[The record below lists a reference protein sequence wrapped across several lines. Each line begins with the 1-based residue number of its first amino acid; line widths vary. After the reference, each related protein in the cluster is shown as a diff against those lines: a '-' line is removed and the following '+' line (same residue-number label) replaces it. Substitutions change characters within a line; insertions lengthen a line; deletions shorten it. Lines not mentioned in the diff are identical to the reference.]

1 MKCTINGI
9 ELSFDRR
16 GRLYKTIT
24 RVAKSDV
31 NKSTALASFL
41 LDDGFMK
48 YVIENITEND
58 VIKGETVSLDDFT
71 QNDYAKINQN
81 KLGSLLNV
89 YYLEHYHSVNNSKT
103 IKGVGK
109 LNGFTSA
116 SAKTVAKRY
125 TASLLIDE
133 YRKELSKDPKVR
145 RKPLEIIRD
154 VNKLLLKTLYNRTE
168 DFAKLILGD
177 NSYSKEAKEYAK
189 HYIDIVNEIAEI
201 NKRNANDNSFVEQY
215 KSRRKEEKVKLAKL
229 QNLLKKAG
237 KENTAIIDA
246 INKKIAD
253 SEKIIAEQTEEINK
267 FVTAINERLARRN
280 TLLTTKYIVSQNLI
294 NLYSNANDHALGER
308 LTNFANLVAQTRG
321 DTNAWYFQVF
331 NTKTMTSVIKEFN
344 NIGDIEEYLEAQDDN
359 NDSLISKYNDDGI
372 DETAKSWE
380 DSMYRNFNQSIN
392 GKLKVILS
400 SVPKLA
406 ERYNENDSVQAINTN
421 NELGVPTYMDAQF
434 LTVQIYS
441 FAKCPNVETFIDSLD
456 KKAQSIKSLYGLGQI
471 VAMMKNDRVFANFV
485 FANFA
490 KPILNKT
497 MLTVSDIANQNG
509 ISFDYSNTNA
519 FQLTETVF
527 RMTNK
532 LRATYNNSYNVKD
545 SVELDKIFKEFNK
558 SKDKTALCNGIFEI
572 VSKYFP
578 NFDKEIFNNY
588 FDNISDE
595 ELQDSAHSLIASLQ
609 NIIDGV
615 GKLKDQINN
624 DEVAIKVEND
634 KKRNDYLEAVKIY
647 ATISPDE
654 RKERKLTHPQK
665 PSYKFI
671 DYANYDLNKTIYSGI
686 FEFAK
691 QIVNYTES
699 KVRLNSTNAEGNSS
713 SDVGK
718 NCYVTRFFE
727 TINGEN
733 ESDVNAGLK
742 TFKEYITQ
750 GVDDGRIN
758 QYSNNP
764 LFFGIKD
771 ENGRTLAKGMFE
783 RTATGITINK
793 NAKQFLNYSLF
804 DGVKNTQDNAGNGYA
819 AMSKMEF
826 FLTQY
831 MAFASSVTELN
842 ENGRTT
848 KIGDLDSAVYSMRI
862 GSDAPKIYF
871 IRAPKYNSN
880 QVKYAFYN
888 HVLDEINMFSI
899 GLSHL
904 FIQDETKIVDG
915 KEVPVFKTR
924 TDVNN
929 LIGRAFFDEKT
940 ANKIK
945 QKGGTDFT
953 KAIVK
958 DGKLTGNLF
967 RFNRLFETNGYNAGT
982 EIEHILSLYGES
994 SENPLFTQDEDGR
1007 LILNTNET
1015 IAWDGEKFV
1024 VNLSKEQKAQ
1034 LLKVITEWQN
1044 NYLEDAKSRTAGFLK
1059 ILNDNGVNYNDLI
1072 LDNFFLNTAN
1082 MNMNYDDMFEGDYKY
1097 YNGARDFLKRTKES
1111 QAGGDG
1117 YAGYDIFENID
1128 KGLHELTWNGAEDVI
1143 HVNISKI
1150 DENGQPVKNAV
1161 TIAGKRLVARNGWR
1175 GVTIYNT
1182 NKASDYAVQL
1192 QEELERIFIEQGINA
1207 EEAKIRSTKIAAGY
1221 GFSAAD
1227 RSGATTKI
1235 NDAQSYI
1242 TLEEFIRRRYAD
1254 GTLQDY
1260 AELITKLTDDT
1271 PVEQIDLDEINARI
1285 QVQKNF
1291 YFDKVFD
1298 KDTGLFYPR
1307 QIKNAEFVLIPKL
1320 LPEGS
1325 ELRKVYDWMVK
1336 NDIGQLNTAETSKA
1350 AKKNIF
1356 TIWDAE
1362 TGKFDENFED
1372 KYNGDYIEDYYY
1384 QYLYKQQDV
1393 PQHLVDQKNKAGV
1406 QIMKKIIDNIYNELE
1421 MNVEITQ
1428 EDIDNNTDKYKRY
1441 IKRKQL
1447 IQLANEFLNAYSAN
1461 IQDDFNLFLDS
1472 MGWEY
1477 NAETGKIVNSEYA
1490 TTDSEGNPLPDE
1502 VIKDNRE
1509 NLNFSSFW
1517 ARAREEAARTG
1528 MDSNFIEYL
1537 IPNEFGK
1544 PVMPTHMNSVSS
1556 KLESIAQSVYNGR
1569 ITRQTLPGWHA
1580 AQITG
1585 VGYSKKLNFD
1595 AKTGTMEVYLPRW
1608 SKLIPKG
1615 KTKKEDKAILKQI
1628 QEEGLD
1634 IHLGYRIPTEGKQ
1647 SIAILKVVGFT
1658 NDCLGSTIVV
1668 PDEWVIQTGSDF
1680 DVDSVYGISWE
1691 MYKKTDRKGN
1701 ITLHKVPFEES
1712 EVNNKDLYIRY
1723 INEHLDAKIKKT
1735 DLGEQIDGT
1744 VKEIKSRLSFANE
1757 RNELN
1762 DEFKTIDERRNDLF
1776 DELPSWARGIIKD
1789 VNKTAKREEK
1799 KKKIVT
1805 DLRDVYTR
1813 INQLLSNFI
1822 DKYKIDDETKEKVE
1836 QYMDYQTGLIDVM
1849 NRQDG
1854 IPSFDKEEYRSQ
1866 KQEEIQKLIE
1876 NAKDKYFTKVKEA
1889 AKEAG
1894 IMSFDEFVAQPFVN
1908 RLSRRARNNYILH
1921 RMITIM
1927 GDATSHEEQYGRS
1940 NFDKI
1945 VNGVDG
1951 ANDIIDNLYG
1961 EKSRIRSPYNPL
1973 DQLDYFE
1980 DAMGGARLKAL
1991 SVNWDTFV
1999 SKINKIRAFV
2009 SVPID
2014 VVLKVEGESAD
2025 GSAITFNEDK
2035 IRESY
2040 DKDVEDYNPA
2050 NYVLKKPVDHYDFL
2064 GNMNMVYGNNKRK
2077 NISSDSTIDAIINGE
2092 RTATTRYKNMDYWS
2106 KVKKGDIIRFTGNN
2120 KTVYVRVTKPFTKL
2134 DNNTNAEEWSKKEG
2148 WNVSYFNKEV
2158 LPEIK
2163 KGNAYQIEYEYI
2175 GEEYYVQNN
2184 KSDENGTLK
2193 DNNFTRT
2200 VKKESVEQSE
2210 EEQSELVKKNDAKR
2224 VVFKARRIGW
2234 SNNNHNLVGGL
2245 VTTDT
2250 SQTTAHHL
2258 DAVKMGSIPNVD
2270 EFTFSVYKLLS
2281 SLGIDFETTIAFIR
2295 QPIITSLIT
2304 NNNLTKS
2311 VFFNNNGDPFKMT
2324 LAGIASDL
2332 KLKNGKHE
2340 INQNSYIKDIIAA
2353 LATNYQFNDAFI
2365 RLYGIDLSKM
2375 SSNDILNISVPLDKE
2390 RLFTRIKLHVNN
2402 EGDVFEKYAFDFA
2415 QLLLFN
2421 NIKRNV
2427 AEEVNKLI
2435 TATSPDKYG
2444 ASPSMREAR
2453 NMIDTV
2459 NDLRDNVIITKD
2471 NKTLID
2477 LIFPTVNGNK
2487 NAIDIDKS
2495 EYKSLASI
2503 YSYATIPSVQT
2514 NTKLFV
2520 TESDAFAN
2528 AEKYVEKMIKHFFT
2542 ETEYKEYKKYYT
2554 AVLYNQ
2560 VQKLLTPLTLN
2571 KRGNIIPYTP
2581 SVNEYERELLIANEY
2596 WNMER
2601 SRICGYGVT
2610 TDGYFEIKDINN
2622 PTNEELDRYIK
2633 LTPAQ
2638 KVLFIQ
2644 RAFPDFQGI
2653 FKYLKVTLLN
2663 NTDVKY
2669 RGISRQ
2675 YLSYDDQV
2683 DNIED
2688 LLYLFDESFF
2698 NHNPLVKLAAIDLIK
2713 YSFIAEGFNFKSG
2726 YINKIIPNDTLYT
2739 SVDEGGMDIINNLDN
2754 NNSISDMIHYMPEVI
2769 ISEEF
2774 IEMFVRSHS
2783 NMIKIAR
2790 FPALPPTTIDIND
2803 GTEHYSYNNIT
2814 TSFRHM
2820 MRTDGLVHIDA
2831 TVDHNLLRGVINK
2844 LRITKNKD
2852 GYVRANFPIDNHRS
2866 KTVLF
2871 KIEPRNP
2878 IYVNDELQGY
2888 RDYFLIPLNLLDK
2901 YETYDYSY
2909 NKNYN
2914 EFNSREYYSDVVD
2927 KLAKEANAV
2936 RQANEEIKDI
2946 RFKRIVRTEA
2956 NKAVPSVKLPIGEYV
2971 SEIISLED
2979 NPNKLLELYDSAE
2992 PYTKAAIKRLMDG
3005 IVSHIENTDYTFT
3018 VPFVQLNQSYPLSQ
3032 LIPNGTAVNQNIE
3045 LSDGSIMTV
3054 TIAHRRTDK
3063 KNAKVIYDMSVGNR
3077 IQGEFKQALKEMKEA
3092 KIAPNKAQLY
3102 RVTRA
3107 KLSEEELD
3115 NIAVNASTDLITD
3128 ENEDAQ
3134 FGSQLIPRRGRSNID
3149 VVSSSM
3155 INEINYDSRKND
3167 TAIANRFVKELD
3179 TLHVNRQMG
3188 SSLAEH
3194 RIDIYR
3200 AAARY
3205 YRAAANTIINKL
3217 DKFVITDLY
3226 GTSHKY
3232 SMDNPEMYEMLAKN
3246 DEYFAEVAKIILDG
3260 ITFGNRIADIFKLDA
3275 SAEDKETK
3283 DAIDIIIASINS
3295 VRQNKKLTDAMNNI
3309 INIYFKKYSTNPE
3322 VINDILEL
3330 RETFGDLDVIDA
3342 WIADPSDI
3350 DNNEV
3355 QTILKKVYSMFAKAE
3370 LFDVQRN
3377 VKEYK
3382 NGLAE
3387 IEALDGSIDISNVID
3402 LENMKLR
3409 QGYNDEYLKAR
3420 QAIIDKL
3427 QEAKNNKDNSD
3438 EDFANYIRAK
3448 YERDKFMYEHT
3459 EQHIVDEYYKEDL
3472 EARKEVMNKAGDV
3485 YFKYM
3490 KLTEELYKTII
3501 GETEEQATERKR
3513 RIMSAIAQ
3521 LRSELDIIG
3530 EVKSVEEA
3538 AKARALDNYIK
3549 IKTAIRDK
3557 YFDFKEYEGFQEDY
3571 KRYKKYIDEYN
3582 KRKPYDTL
3590 DKKLQNAQYKE
3601 AYDWINRNGR
3611 VMFSK
3616 EQSAKLKEVFKII
3629 TRHTSFVSNTT
3640 MSKLRSIPGVID
3652 AAGLID
3658 GTKLTDE
3665 QIEQLRNE
3673 ESSELSNL
3681 YDDNHS
3687 EMILIK
3693 DVPNNI
3699 PLIRRKRTNEPK
3711 EIDEIYD
3718 EIKYKNNVEKR
3729 RIITEINQI
3738 ISKAVDRYTGRIN
3751 VATVFNNN
3759 VISDEERN
3767 KLANLY
3773 NELRGLRNRAYKKR
3787 DNAVYEDK
3795 TNDAAYDEA
3804 MTFYRKNLMNTA
3816 QGTQFLNIFAEM
3828 DEDGNLV
3835 ANPYVYGYREPKEK
3849 FIDHE
3854 RTNAINY
3861 INNNVDFVTT
3871 EYYEIARNRA
3881 SEQGQ
3886 FEEWFERNHI
3896 YNPYAHKYEPLRIW
3910 TKLEAKPGSELG
3922 QSIQYVPSFANTERY
3937 VKNEYANKKY
3947 KKFSTNY
3954 KKGDVRY
3961 DSNITLN
3968 PKEEALRNYI
3978 EQILNKYATTY
3989 QGKRFVGQGYLPRE
4003 RKAEINTRY
4012 AINQFGAL
4020 LGFSW
4025 HSGADSD
4032 SFHEIVDYS
4041 HDREANMKMLTLIKG
4056 AGTKDYKALPIRSN
4070 FATQE
4075 EYEKELAKVKEE
4087 NRKIK
4092 EENEKVDRANLNRD
4106 WRGVLEN
4113 FVHNATIF
4121 NSRQAAKPYLYLLL
4135 EDLSVNNAY
4144 MIRGMWNKR
4153 LVKDAKNSIKDDT
4166 RYRTVPQTRTRDL
4179 IHNLTRRLL
4188 FDQYHEN
4195 STPRAVANLLQNIT
4209 SAKYMIFNVY
4219 GGVANIAAGKV
4230 NISMEEYAN
4239 EYFGFKEFASA
4250 EKQYL
4255 SSATGLIASIYSD
4268 KATDLTTAFIKQ
4280 FNVVEFDQVL
4290 QFGTD
4295 NKSIDEN
4302 LRRVR
4307 NWMYS
4312 FQSIGEHYMQNSVLL
4327 AMLKS
4332 NRLYTDNDGVKRIGD
4347 LKDFTWNIERQA
4359 MREVIKD
4366 NKDLNIAY
4374 EIYLKGLKYDI
4385 ENKLNIDTGRKDI
4398 NRNFLYTLR
4407 DDNRPNVNS
4416 EYKNIAEA
4424 YIKKREELIK
4434 DAKEQFSKNPTVE
4447 SLYKFEDGKAV
4458 LKPEAI
4464 ETFNRTGKNP
4474 IGDLEELIGGF
4485 KKKVEAVNKKI
4496 HGVYDRDG
4504 AAQLE
4509 SKWFGSLIMQYH
4521 KHLYTGIMKRWRRK
4535 GFYSEFRGS
4544 KERGSYQTLI
4554 DFVGTEFIN
4563 FKKRVNNKQE
4573 DGANIALASVQTAIE
4588 SVLNTFVNIQFNWNM
4603 LSEWE
4608 RRNMRRNLG
4617 DMSGVLV
4624 ACLIVM
4630 ALYAGFDDDEIKDD
4644 TFKSSLLYLAD
4655 RLYAETTLYSPAG
4668 LVTEAKTAWSS
4679 PVASA
4684 NGPSDLIKAC
4694 LLIPQALF
4702 DPDYNPN
4709 YQTGQYVG
4717 RNKFEILFR
4726 RNLPGVRPYDRIQFI
4741 TKNNK
4746 YYKVGNTNLGIKIAK
4761 NFGESIND

>member
-41 LDDGFMK
+41 LDDDFMK
-48 YVIENITEND
+48 YVINNITTD
-58 VIKGETVSLDDFT
+58 DIIKGETVSINEFK
-71 QNDYAKINQN
+71 QEDYAKINQN

-89 YYLEHYHSVNNSKT
+89 YYLEHYHSVSNSKT
-103 IKGVGK
+103 TKGSGK

-133 YRKELSKDPKVR
+133 YSKELSKDPKIR
-145 RKPLEIIRD
+145 RKPLEVIRD

-177 NSYSKEAKEYAK
+177 KSYSKEAKEYAK
-189 HYIDIVNEIAEI
+189 HYIDIINEIVEI
-201 NKRNANDNSFVEQY
+201 NNQNATDNSFVEQY
-215 KSRRKEEKVKLAKL
+215 RNIRKEEKEKILKLKK
-229 QNLLKKAG
+229 LLKKSG
-237 KENTAIIDA
+237 KENTVIIDA

-267 FVTAINERLARRN
+267 FVTAVNERIARRN
-280 TLLTTKYIVSQNLI
+280 ILLTDRYIVAQNLI

-331 NTKTMTSVIKEFN
+331 NTKTMTSIIKEFSN
-344 NIGDIEEYLEAQDDN
+344 VGDIEEYLEAQDDN
-359 NDSLISKYNDDGI
+359 NDSLVNKYNDDGI

-380 DSMYRNFNQSIN
+380 DSGYRNFNQSIN

-400 SVPKLA
+400 SIPKLA
-406 ERYNENDSVQAINTN
+406 ERYNPNDSIQAIDTN
-421 NELGVPTYMDAQF
+421 NELGVPTYMDAQY

-441 FAKCPNVETFIDSLD
+441 FADSSNIESFIDSLD
-456 KKAQSIKSLYGLGQI
+456 KKSQSIKALYGLGQL
-471 VAMMKNDRVFANFV
+471 VDMMRKNRNFANFV

-490 KPILNKT
+490 KPVINKT

-519 FQLTETVF
+519 FQLTEMVF

-532 LRATYNNSYNVKD
+532 LRATYNNNYNIND
-545 SVELDKIFKEFNK
+545 SNELDKIFKEFNK
-558 SKDKTALCNGIFEI
+558 NKDKTILCENMFKII
-572 VSKYFP
+572 SKYFP
-578 NFDKEIFNNY
+578 NFDKEVFNNY
-588 FDNISDE
+588 FDNISNE
-595 ELQDSAHSLIASLQ
+595 ELQDSVHSLIANLQ

-615 GKLKDQINN
+615 GKLKDQIHN
-624 DEVAIKVEND
+624 DEISIKVEND
-634 KKRNDYLEAVKIY
+634 KKRREYLEAVKAY
-647 ATISPDE
+647 TEMDFN
-654 RKERKLTHPQK
+654 ERKLNKVMRPQK

-727 TINGEN
+727 TIKGENGE
-733 ESDVNAGLK
+733 DTNAGLK

-750 GVDDGRIN
+750 GDDDGKVN
-758 QYSNNP
+758 QYANNP

-783 RTATGITINK
+783 RTTTGINIGK
-793 NAKQFLNYSLF
+793 NAKSFLNYSLF
-804 DGVKNTQDNAGNGYA
+804 DGVKNVQDNAGNGYA
-819 AMSKMEF
+819 KMSKMEF

-831 MAFASSVTELN
+831 MAFANSVTELN

-888 HVLDEINMFSI
+888 HVLDEINMFCI
-899 GLSHL
+899 GLSNL
-904 FIQDETKIVDG
+904 FIQDGTTIVNG
-915 KEVPVFKTR
+915 KPVPMFKTR
-924 TDVNN
+924 TDITN

-953 KAIVK
+953 EAIVK

-967 RFNRLFETNGYNAGT
+967 KFNRLFETNGYNAGA
-982 EIEHILSLYGES
+982 EIERILSLYGES
-994 SENPLFTQDEDGR
+994 SENPLFIQDEDGR

-1015 IAWDGEKFV
+1015 IAWDGKKFII
-1024 VNLSKEQKAQ
+1024 NLSKEQKTQ
-1034 LLKVITEWQN
+1034 LLKVIVEWQR
-1044 NYLEDAKSRTAGFLK
+1044 NYLEDAKSRTAGFTR
-1059 ILNDNGVNYNDLI
+1059 ILRENGVDYNDLI

-1117 YAGYDIFENID
+1117 YAGYDIFENIN

-1143 HVNISKI
+1143 RVDTSKV
-1150 DENGQPVKNAV
+1150 DKNRHPVKNDIIV
-1161 TIAGKRLVARNGWR
+1161 GGKRLVARNGWR

-1192 QEELERIFIEQGINA
+1192 QEELERIFIEQEINV

-1227 RSGATTKI
+1227 ISGSTTKI

-1242 TLEEFIRRRYAD
+1242 TLEEFIRRKYAD

-1271 PVEQIDLDEINARI
+1271 PIEQLDLDEINARI

-1298 KDTGLFYPR
+1298 EDTGLYYPR

-1350 AKKNIF
+1350 AKKNILA
-1356 TIWDAE
+1356 IWDAE
-1362 TGKFDENFED
+1362 TGVFDENFED
-1372 KYNGDYIEDYYY
+1372 KYNGSYLEDYYY

-1406 QIMKKIIDNIYNELE
+1406 QIMKKIIDNIYNKLEL
-1421 MNVEITQ
+1421 NVEITQ

-1461 IQDDFNLFLDS
+1461 IKEDFNLFLDS

-1477 NAETGKIVNSEYA
+1477 NEETGKIVNAEYA
-1490 TTDSEGNPLPDE
+1490 TTDSEGNPLPEE

-1517 ARAREEAARTG
+1517 TRAREEAARTG
-1528 MDSNFIEYL
+1528 MDSNFMEYL

-1544 PVMPTHMNSVSS
+1544 PIMPTHMNSVSS
-1556 KLESIAQSVYNGR
+1556 KLESIAQSIYNSK

-1580 AQITG
+1580 AQITA

-1595 AKTGTMEVYLPRW
+1595 VKTGTMEVYLPRW
-1608 SKLIPKG
+1608 SDIIPKG
-1615 KTKKEDKAILKQI
+1615 KTKEEDEAILKQI

-1668 PDEWVIQTGSDF
+1668 PDEWVTQTGSDF

-1691 MYKKTDRKGN
+1691 MYKKTDKKGN
-1701 ITLHKVPFEES
+1701 VSLHKVPFEES
-1712 EVNNKDLYIRY
+1712 EVNNIDLYISHV
-1723 INEHLDAKIKKT
+1723 NEHLDAKIKRT
-1735 DLGEQIDGT
+1735 DLGEQIDDT
-1744 VKEIKSRLSFANE
+1744 VKEIKSRLNFTNE

-1762 DEFKTIDERRNDLF
+1762 EEFKTIDANRNELF

-1789 VNKTAKREEK
+1789 VNKTAVREEK

-1822 DKYKIDDETKEKVE
+1822 DKYKIDNETREKVE
-1836 QYMDYQTGLIDVM
+1836 QYIDYQTGFIDVM
-1849 NRQDG
+1849 NCQEG
-1854 IPSFDKEEYRSQ
+1854 LPAFDKEEYLSQ
-1866 KQEEIQKLIE
+1866 KKEEIQKLVE
-1876 NAKDKYFTKVKEA
+1876 EAKNKYFEKVKDA
-1889 AKEAG
+1889 AKETG
-1894 IMSFDEFVAQPFVN
+1894 IMSFDEFVSQPFVN
-1908 RLSRRARNNYILH
+1908 RLSRKARNNYILS

-1927 GDATSHEEQYGRS
+1927 SDATSHEEQYGRS
-1940 NFDKI
+1940 NFDKV
-1945 VNGVDG
+1945 VNGKDG

-1961 EKSRIRSPYNPL
+1961 EKSRSRSPYNPL

-1999 SKINKIRAFV
+1999 SKINKIRAYV
-2009 SVPID
+2009 SIPID

-2025 GSAITFNEDK
+2025 GSAITFDEDK

-2040 DKDVEDYNPA
+2040 DKDIEDYNPT
-2050 NYVLKKPVDHYDFL
+2050 NYVLKKPVDYYDFS
-2064 GNMNMVYGNNKRK
+2064 GNMNMTYGNNKRK
-2077 NISSDSTIDAIINGE
+2077 DITSDSTIDAIINGE

-2106 KVKKGDIIRFTGNN
+2106 KVKKGDIIRFAGNN
-2120 KTVYVRVTKPFTKL
+2120 KTVYVRVTKPFAKL

-2148 WNVSYFNKEV
+2148 WSVSYFNKEV

-2163 KGNAYQIEYEYI
+2163 KGNAYQVEYEYI
-2175 GEEYYVQNN
+2175 GDKYIQYYNE
-2184 KSDENGTLK
+2184 DGTLK

-2210 EEQSELVKKNDAKR
+2210 EQSELVKKDGNKR

-2281 SLGIDFETTIAFIR
+2281 ALGIDFETTIAFIR
-2295 QPIITSLIT
+2295 QPIITELIG
-2304 NNNLTKS
+2304 NKNLTES
-2311 VFFNNNGDPFKMT
+2311 VFFSNNGDPFKMT

-2332 KLKNGKHE
+2332 KLKKGKHN
-2340 INQNSYIKDIIAA
+2340 INQNSYLKDIISA

-2375 SSNDILNISVPLDKE
+2375 TPEDILNISVPLDKE
-2390 RLFTRIKLHVNN
+2390 KLFTRIKLHVNG

-2421 NIKRNV
+2421 NIKRSI

-2444 ASPSMREAR
+2444 ANPSLREAR
-2453 NMIDTV
+2453 NTINNI
-2459 NDLRDNVIITKD
+2459 NDLRSNLIITKD

-2477 LIFPTVNGNK
+2477 LIFPIKEDNNNV
-2487 NAIDIDKS
+2487 IDIDKS

-2503 YSYATIPSVQT
+2503 YAYATIPSVQT
-2514 NTKLFV
+2514 NTKLFI
-2520 TESDAFAN
+2520 TENEHFAK
-2528 AEKYVEKMIKHFFT
+2528 AEKYVQRRIKHFFT
-2542 ETEYKEYKKYYT
+2542 DAEYKEYKKYYT
-2554 AVLYNQ
+2554 AVLYNK
-2560 VQKLLTPLTLN
+2560 VQKLLTPLTVD
-2571 KRGNIIPYTP
+2571 KRGNIIPYTL
-2581 SVNEYERELLIANEY
+2581 SVNEYERELLIANKY

-2601 SRICGYGVT
+2601 SRICGYGIT
-2610 TDGYFEIKDINN
+2610 TDGYFDIKDINN
-2622 PTNEELDRYIK
+2622 PIDEEIDKYLK

-2638 KVLFIQ
+2638 KVLYIQ

-2653 FKYLKVTLLN
+2653 FKYIKVTLLN

-2698 NHNPLVKLAAIDLIK
+2698 NRNPLIKLAAIDLIK

-2726 YINKIIPNDTLYT
+2726 YINKIITNDSLYT
-2739 SVDEGGMDIINNLDN
+2739 SADEGGMDIINSLDN

-2769 ISEEF
+2769 MSEEF
-2774 IEMFVRSHS
+2774 IEIFVRSHS
-2783 NMIKIAR
+2783 DIIKIAR
-2790 FPALPPTTIDIND
+2790 FPDLPPTTIDRTD
-2803 GTEHYSYNNIT
+2803 GTERYSYNNIS
-2814 TSFRHM
+2814 TSFKHI
-2820 MRTDGLVHIDA
+2820 MRTDGVVHID
-2831 TVDHNLLRGVINK
+2831 TTIDNNLLKGIINK
-2844 LRITKNKD
+2844 LRIPNNKD
-2852 GYVRANFPIDNHRS
+2852 GYVRVNFPIDKHKS

-2878 IYVNDELQGY
+2878 IIVEGEIEGY

-2914 EFNSREYYSDVVD
+2914 EFNSREYYDDVVN

-2936 RQANEEIKDI
+2936 RQANEETEELQ
-2946 RFKRIVRTEA
+2946 RKRIARVEA

-2992 PYTKAAIKRLMDG
+2992 PYTKAAIKRLLDG
-3005 IVSHIENTDYTFT
+3005 IVEHIENTDYTFT
-3018 VPFVQLNQSYPLSQ
+3018 IPFVQLNQSYPLSQ
-3032 LIPNGTAVNQNIE
+3032 LIPAGTAVNQNIE

-3054 TIAHRRTDK
+3054 TIAHRRTDE
-3063 KNAKVIYDMSVGNR
+3063 KNAKIVYDMSVGNIPQR
-3077 IQGEFKQALKEMKEA
+3077 EFKQALKEMKEA
-3092 KIAPNKAQLY
+3092 KISPNKAQLY
-3102 RVTRA
+3102 RITRA
-3107 KLSEEELD
+3107 KLSEEELND
-3115 NIAVNASTDLITD
+3115 IALNASTDLITD
-3128 ENEDAQ
+3128 ENENIQSD
-3134 FGSQLIPRRGRSNID
+3134 SQLTPRRGRSNID
-3149 VVSSSM
+3149 VVSSAM

-3167 TAIANRFVKELD
+3167 TAIANRFIKELD

-3188 SSLAEH
+3188 SSLTEH
-3194 RIDIYR
+3194 RVDIYR

-3217 DKFVITDLY
+3217 NKFEITDID
-3226 GTSHKY
+3226 GNVHKY
-3232 SMDNPEMYEMLAKN
+3232 SMDEPAMYEMLSKH

-3260 ITFGNRIADIFKLDA
+3260 ITFGNRISDIFKLDA

-3283 DAIDIIIASINS
+3283 DSIDIIIASINS
-3295 VRQNKKLTDAMNNI
+3295 VRQNKKLSDAMNNM

-3342 WIADPSDI
+3342 WIANPSDI

-3355 QTILKKVYSMFAKAE
+3355 QTILKKVYGMFAKAE
-3370 LFDVQRN
+3370 LFDAQRN
-3377 VKEYK
+3377 VKEFK
-3382 NGLAE
+3382 DRLAE

-3409 QGYNDEYLKAR
+3409 QAYNDEYIKAR
-3420 QAIIDKL
+3420 QEVIDKL

-3438 EDFANYIRAK
+3438 KDFANYIRAK

-3459 EQHIVDEYYKEDL
+3459 EQHIVDEYYEEDL
-3472 EARKEVMNKAGDV
+3472 RLREEVMNKAGNI
-3485 YFKYM
+3485 YIKYM

-3501 GETEEQATERKR
+3501 GETEEQATERKK
-3513 RIMSAIAQ
+3513 RIMSDIAQ
-3521 LRSELDIIG
+3521 LRSEINVLG
-3530 EVKSVEEA
+3530 EEKSVIEA
-3538 AKARALDNYIK
+3538 SKARALNSYIESK
-3549 IKTAIRDK
+3549 KALRDK
-3557 YFDFKEYEGFQEDY
+3557 YFDFKEYDGFQEDY

-3582 KRKPYDTL
+3582 KRNPYDTL

-3616 EQSAKLKEVFKII
+3616 EQAAKLKEAFKII

-3640 MSKLRSIPGVID
+3640 MSKLRNIPGVID
-3652 AAGLID
+3652 EAGLID
-3658 GTKLTDE
+3658 GTKLTNE

-3693 DVPNNI
+3693 DVPDNI

-3711 EIDEIYD
+3711 EISDIYD

-3729 RIITEINQI
+3729 RIITEINKI
-3738 ISKAVDRYTGRIN
+3738 ISKAIDRYTGRIN
-3751 VATVFNNN
+3751 VAAIFNNDI
-3759 VISDEERN
+3759 ISNEERN

-3773 NELRGLRNRAYKKR
+3773 EELRGLRVKTYKKR
-3787 DNAVYEDK
+3787 NNIVYEDK
-3795 TNDAAYDEA
+3795 TNDSAYNEA
-3804 MTFYRKNLMNTA
+3804 MNFYRTNLMNTSQA
-3816 QGTQFLNIFAEM
+3816 TQFLNIFTEM
-3828 DEDGNLV
+3828 DEDGNII
-3835 ANPYVYGYREPKEK
+3835 ANPYIYGYREPKER
-3849 FIDHE
+3849 FIDYE
-3854 RTNAINY
+3854 RTNAIKY
-3861 INNNVDFVTT
+3861 INDNVDFVTT
-3871 EYYEIARNRA
+3871 EYYDIARNRA

-3886 FEEWFERNHI
+3886 FEEWFERNHV
-3896 YNPYAHKYEPLRIW
+3896 YNPYTHKYEPLRIW

-3922 QSIQYVPSFANTERY
+3922 QSIEYVPSFANTERY
-3937 VKNEYANKKY
+3937 VKDEYANKEKY
-3947 KKFSTNY
+3947 KKFSANY
-3954 KKGDVRY
+3954 KKGDPRY
-3961 DSNITLN
+3961 DSNIRLN
-3968 PKEEALRNYI
+3968 SKEEALRNYI

-4012 AINQFGAL
+4012 IIRQFGAL
-4020 LGFSW
+4020 LGISY

-4056 AGTKDYKALPIRSN
+4056 IGTKDYKALPLRSN
-4070 FATQE
+4070 FTTQE
-4075 EYEKELAKVKEE
+4075 EYDKELAKVKEE
-4087 NRKIK
+4087 NKKIK
-4092 EENEKVDRANLNRD
+4092 EENEKIDRANLNRD
-4106 WRGVLEN
+4106 WKGVLEN

-4144 MIRGMWNKR
+4144 MIKGMWNKR

-4166 RYRTVPQTRTRDL
+4166 RYRTIPQTRTRDL

-4195 STPRAVANLLQNIT
+4195 STPRAVANLLQNMT
-4209 SAKYMIFNVY
+4209 SAKYMVFNIY
-4219 GGVANIAAGKV
+4219 GGVANITTGKV
-4230 NISMEEYAN
+4230 NIAMEEYAN

-4255 SSATGLIASIYSD
+4255 SSVTGMIASMYSD

-4280 FNVVEFDQVL
+4280 FNIVEFDQIL
-4290 QFGTD
+4290 QFGAGSK
-4295 NKSIDEN
+4295 NLDEN
-4302 LRRVR
+4302 LRRIR

-4312 FQSIGEHYMQNSVLL
+4312 FQSMGEHYMQNSVLL

-4332 NRLYTDNDGVKRIGD
+4332 NRLYTDNNGVRRIGD
-4347 LKDFTWNIERQA
+4347 FKDFTWNIEQQA
-4359 MREVIKD
+4359 MREAIKD
-4366 NKDLNIAY
+4366 DKDLSIAY
-4374 EIYLKGLKYDI
+4374 EVYIKSLKYDI

-4407 DDNRPNVNS
+4407 DDNRVNINS
-4416 EYKNIAEA
+4416 KYKNISEA

-4434 DAKEQFSKNPTVE
+4434 DAKKQFNKNPTVE
-4447 SLYKFEDGKAV
+4447 SLYEFEDGKAI
-4458 LKPEAI
+4458 LKTEAVKN
-4464 ETFNRTGKNP
+4464 FNRAGKNP

-4496 HGVYDRDG
+4496 HGVYDRDD

-4554 DFVGTEFIN
+4554 DFIGTEFIN

-4573 DGANIALASVQTAIE
+4573 DGTNIALASVQTAIE
-4588 SVLNTFVNIQFNWNM
+4588 SVLNTFVNIQFNWNI

-4608 RRNMRRNLG
+4608 RSNMRRNLG
-4617 DMSGVLV
+4617 DMSGVIV

-4630 ALYAGFDDDEIKDD
+4630 ALYAGFDDDDIKDD

-4655 RLYAETTLYSPAG
+4655 RLYAETTMYTPPG

-4709 YQTGQYVG
+4709 YQTGQYAG
-4717 RNKFEILFR
+4717 RNKFDILFR
-4726 RNLPGVRPYDRIQFI
+4726 RNLPGIRPYDRIQFI

-4746 YYKVGNTNLGIKIAK
+4746 YYKIGNTNLGIKIAK
-4761 NFGESIND
+4761 NFGETIND